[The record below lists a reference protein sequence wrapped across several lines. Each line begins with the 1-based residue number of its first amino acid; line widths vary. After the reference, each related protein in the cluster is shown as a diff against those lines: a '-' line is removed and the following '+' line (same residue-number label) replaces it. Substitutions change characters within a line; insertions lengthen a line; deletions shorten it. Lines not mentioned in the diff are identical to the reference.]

1 MAICRKCAFAL
12 EDDDPPE
19 RCPNCGTP
27 TRTPADEPVRT
38 SVPLANLRI
47 SAGRRDSEKAPPAHS
62 ADPGSTRASPL
73 TNPDED
79 LPAPVPSMKAFTMP
93 RLVSGP
99 RIKVSTLG
107 AGLDLESSSELDL
120 PNPNDLSTAQ
130 RLLPE
135 PSAIKED
142 VEVDLGDAKAPAQPP
157 TAEPEAKPASRLP
170 PPRARRVPPPPTPAP
185 TPTPTAAAY
194 GGLLGLFAA
203 FLALWWLYFSQ
214 GADTPSS
221 GTLIGHVRKS
231 SSPSA
236 LKVGDHEHFEA
247 LLDGDRLQDYSAAIS
262 LVEERHDL
270 AGLAEAALRIDL
282 RYGPDPV
289 RVALA
294 EASLAQLDPGDPR
307 TLRIRALAALSRNDL
322 EQAARDLALASE
334 PWVSLYR
341 GLAAYQ
347 GGDYDAASAFASA
360 ALRERPHDRAARWLD
375 FAAKLGADRH
385 TALDPLRAEVDGDPS
400 HLALRLLL
408 VDALIQRG
416 LFVEARRRLE
426 AIARPI
432 GSSDSNYA
440 GLLLRHAR
448 IAAATVELSRSMY
461 WADEA
466 LRQSNHPA
474 ITRAILR
481 LLIQADEVGRAQQ
494 GLANLLRNAP
504 ADPEVSELQAEL
516 ALRAGNESA
525 AERAIERLA
534 SGPKRS
540 ATVLYFRGRL
550 AALGGRDDEA
560 TADFLAAAT
569 ADPPSIPA
577 ALEYVARTPRV
588 RTEEALALLDG
599 LAERVARD
607 PREAARQDARALA
620 RARADLLDGAERRDA
635 AIAVLDA
642 AIVDDPDDSGAQL
655 RRGELYLAKSEL
667 EKGRADLLAVLDR
680 TGGYPGLV
688 GPLARLLIRSGQLAR
703 LEEILQPQFND
714 ARAPNEVLLAV
725 AELRLAQGSIETADS
740 LADNILLRNPNLWEA
755 HLIKSKVYLS
765 RGELGAAQTEIT
777 AAKAKHSNAELELT
791 AGKIHEQS
799 GHLQDALAAY
809 RRSCQLDPAA
819 TEPRFRYGS
828 LLLQLGRLQDALTE
842 LAAATKAHDA
852 PPEAFLAQGQAL
864 YQKGHLV
871 EAVRSFE
878 QAAAMDPRLMAASY
892 WLGRCHAE
900 RKEYSAAIVALT
912 RATSAA
918 DGAWLAD
925 AYLWLGRSA
934 VAVDDAPTAL
944 AAFDRYLTLA
954 PPRAPGRREAE
965 TQKARLTRGP

>member
-12 EDDDPPE
+12 EEDDPPE

-47 SAGRRDSEKAPPAHS
+47 SARRDNDKPPPA
-62 ADPGSTRASPL
+62 ADAEPSSTRAPPL

-120 PNPNDLSTAQ
+120 PNPNDVSTAHH
-130 RLLPE
+130 LLSE
-135 PSAIKED
+135 PVAGKED
-142 VEVDLGDAKAPAQPP
+142 VEVDLNDARAPTPTPP
-157 TAEPEAKPASRLP
+157 EEPEPRPPPRLP
-170 PPRARRVPPPPTPAP
+170 PPRARRVPPPAPAP
-185 TPTPTAAAY
+185 TPTPTPAAY
-194 GGLLGLFAA
+194 GGLLGLLAA

-231 SSPSA
+231 SSPST

-247 LLDGDRLQDYSAAIS
+247 LLDGDRLPDYTAAIS

-294 EASLAQLDPGDPR
+294 EASLAQLDPSEPR
-307 TLRIRALAALSRNDL
+307 THRIRALAALCRGDL
-322 EQAARDLALASE
+322 EQATRDLALASD

-341 GLAAYQ
+341 GLVAYQ
-347 GGDYDAASAFASA
+347 GGEYEAASGFASA
-360 ALRERPHDRAARWLD
+360 ALRERPLDQAARWLG
-375 FAAKLGADRH
+375 FAAELGADRR
-385 TALDPLRAEVDGDPS
+385 APLDPLRAEVDRDPS

-432 GSSDSNYA
+432 GTSDSNYA

-466 LRQSNHPA
+466 LRQSTHPA

-504 ADPEVSELQAEL
+504 VDPEVSELQAEL

-534 SGPKRS
+534 AGPRRG
-540 ATVLYFRGRL
+540 APVLYFRGRL
-550 AALGGRDDEA
+550 AALGGREDEA
-560 TADFLAAAT
+560 TSNFLAAAT

-577 ALEYVARTPRV
+577 ALELVARTPRA
-588 RTEEALALLDG
+588 RTEEALALLNG
-599 LAERVARD
+599 LAGRVARD
-607 PREAARQDARALA
+607 PREAVRQDARALA
-620 RARADLLDGAERRDA
+620 RARADLLEGADRRDA
-635 AIAVLDA
+635 AIAVLGA
-642 AIVDDPDDSGAQL
+642 ALADDPDDSGAQL
-655 RRGELYLAKSEL
+655 RRGELYLAKNER
-667 EKGRADLLAVLDR
+667 EKGRDDLLAVLDR

-688 GPLARLLIRSGQLAR
+688 GPLARLLIQSGQLAR

-755 HLIKSKVYLS
+755 HLIKGKVYLS
-765 RGELGAAQTEIT
+765 RGELSAAQSELT
-777 AAKAKHSNAELELT
+777 AARAKHSSAELELT
-791 AGKIHEQS
+791 AGKIYEQS

-809 RRSCQLDPAA
+809 RRACQLDPTA
-819 TEPRFRYGS
+819 TEPRFRHGN

-842 LAAATKAHDA
+842 LAAATRAQDA
-852 PPEAFLAQGQAL
+852 PPEAFLAHGQAL
-864 YQKGHLV
+864 YQKGHLA

-892 WLGRCHAE
+892 WLGRCQAE
-900 RKEYSAAIVALT
+900 RKEYSAAIVALS
-912 RATSAA
+912 RATTATDS
-918 DGAWLAD
+918 AWLAD

-934 VAVDDAPTAL
+934 AAVSDAP
-944 AAFDRYLTLA
+944 AAIAAYDRYLMLA

-965 TQKARLTRGP
+965 AQKARLTRGP